1 MDATTAR
8 RKSVR
13 AVARPVAAVALTAW
27 STAGGHGDRQL
38 LSPAGIR
45 PQGWLVHQSNIA
57 MSIQLKIGS
66 ARYI

>member
-8 RKSVR
+8 REPAR

-27 STAGGHGDRQL
+27 PRAGWQRDRQL

-45 PQGWLVHQSNIA
+45 PLGWLVHQSNIA

-66 ARYI
+66 ARCI